1 MPADQWYLPVSEAG
15 YHPDGSRP
23 ILRACSWWIRS
34 GMQWDP
40 NEPARSELAG
50 PVDSAEQHLCWALNL
65 MWEDVFPL
73 ALNPGMKWA
82 LDQQRQMGSRLSSAW
97 VARSSQPGRARSG
110 F

>member
-1 MPADQWYLPVSEAG
+1 
-15 YHPDGSRP
+15 
-23 ILRACSWWIRS
+23 
-34 GMQWDP
+34 MQWDP
-40 NEPARSELAG
+40 NEPARNELAG

-97 VARSSQPGRARSG
+97 VARSSQPGRACSG